1 VRLPRSPGAASRCA
15 APGGSPGKAE
25 PTQSSAK
32 PPPDSPDA
40 IRVRR
45 RAGGDR
51 ATEPGTVRSRVG
63 GWPIAAAL
71 AVIALILYLIRYAL
85 LPFVF
90 AIAIAFVT
98 DPLIRGGQH
107 RLRLPRW
114 VVGALIYAVLILL
127 FAATLYAIG
136 ANAVHDFVQM
146 AERGPATLR
155 KFIEDVLGPNG
166 IALFGKIYRVDDVM
180 QALSA
185 AAEKLVAAGA
195 IVKLGSFG
203 VGALFG
209 LFLTLVLTPYFMIS
223 GPRLAAG
230 AIWLIPP
237 ERRKSVTDLLPKIVP
252 ALRRYL
258 LGIFLVVVYTSVIA
272 WIGFGPIFALPG
284 AVLLAVTVGILEIMP
299 VVGPISA
306 ALLVGIVATQQTT
319 LTAAALLMGF
329 VLALRLSI
337 DNIIGPIV
345 LGQAA
350 RLHPVVV
357 IAGFVCGAML
367 FGVVGLLLAV
377 PTAVCIK
384 IALEHYYAEP
394 IRPGERE
401 G

>member
-1 VRLPRSPGAASRCA
+1 LPRSPGAASRCA

-45 RAGGDR
+45 REGGDR
-51 ATEPGTVRSRVG
+51 AAEAGTVRSRVG

-71 AVIALILYLIRYAL
+71 AVVALILYLIRYAL

-98 DPLIRGGQH
+98 DPLIRGGQR

-114 VVGALIYAVLILL
+114 VVGALIYAVLVLL

-136 ANAVHDFVQM
+136 ANAVHDFMQM

-155 KFIEDVLGPNG
+155 KFIEDVVGPNG
-166 IALFGKIYRVDDVM
+166 IALFGKTYRTDDVM

-185 AAEKLVAAGA
+185 ATEKLVAAGA
-195 IVKLGSFG
+195 IVRFGSFG

-209 LFLTLVLTPYFMIS
+209 FFLTLVLTPYFMIS

-237 ERRKSVTDLLPKIVP
+237 ERRKSVTDLLPKIIP

-337 DNIIGPIV
+337 DNVVGPIV
-345 LGQAA
+345 LGHAA

-367 FGVVGLLLAV
+367 FGIVGLLLAV

-394 IRPGERE
+394 IRPEERE